1 MLRTVLEVLHFR
13 WVFSGR
19 IWKDSVVPCRNIST
33 KLVDTACVMP
43 RKWNHSPRRAC
54 EISREMG
61 LEEALGKYAFKE
73 SEGKVELCNER
84 GRKEHSSG
92 RRSQASDR

>member
-1 MLRTVLEVLHFR
+1 MSCQENGITL
-13 WVFSGR
+13 
-19 IWKDSVVPCRNIST
+19 
-33 KLVDTACVMP
+33 
-43 RKWNHSPRRAC
+43 PRRAC

-61 LEEALGKYAFKE
+61 LEEALGKYSFKE
-73 SEGKVELCNER
+73 SEGKVELCNGR